1 VGSKEPIEL
10 LFVVGIK
17 VVPIPP
23 EPIAAFGGIEFVP
36 GGLRALRGECGRN
49 FCETGSSLTHQIPSP
64 IVFLMADPDLIVLI
78 DPGA

>member
-1 VGSKEPIEL
+1 MGPEEPIEL
-10 LFVVGIK
+10 LFVVCIK

-36 GGLRALRGECGRN
+36 GGLRAIRGER
-49 FCETGSSLTHQIPSP
+49 GSDFSEMGSRVTYQVPSS
-64 IVFLMADPDLIVLI
+64 IVFLVANPDLVVLI